1 MFSRASDFVA
11 RFGGEEFVIL
21 LPETCLQDAIQMAEK
36 CRCQIFELN
45 IPCKAE
51 NIFSKVTVSIGVN
64 TLDTEKII

>member
-1 MFSRASDFVA
+1 MFDFVA

-45 IPCKAE
+45 IPVKQK
-51 NIFSKVTVSIGVN
+51 IFSKVTVSIGVN